1 MTYTNDMY
9 IFLSRNC
16 VMVNEKQQS
25 ANKAKETA
33 VYISKMMTRSKTGQ
47 LESNI

>member
-1 MTYTNDMY
+1 
-9 IFLSRNC
+9 
-16 VMVNEKQQS
+16 MVNEKQQS

-33 VYISKMMTRSKTGQ
+33 VYISKMMTRSKTYLGVSNFRPSTGQ